1 MSDSSDFLKE
11 NQALQEM
18 GKLKDYE
25 RSFDDAIAELEDF
38 VEIPIRVNVLI
49 GQKLVK
55 LRELLDFT
63 PGSLLVLNRSAG
75 ESLLIYLENS
85 FFAKGEV
92 TILEDTFAVRITE
105 INDPRKV

>member
-1 MSDSSDFLKE
+1 MISKE
-11 NQALQEM
+11 T
-18 GKLKDYE
+18 
-25 RSFDDAIAELEDF
+25 IAELEDF

-49 GQKLVK
+49 GHKLVK
-55 LRELLDFT
+55 LRELLDFS

>member
-1 MSDSSDFLKE
+1 MSTEHLGIPERESTR
-11 NQALQEM
+11 
-18 GKLKDYE
+18 LKDYE
-25 RSFDDAIAELEDF
+25 KSFEDAIKELDDF

-49 GQKLVK
+49 GKKQVTLQ
-55 LRELLDFT
+55 ELLELES
-63 PGSLLVLNRSAG
+63 GSLLVLNRSAG
-75 ESLLIYLENS
+75 ESLLIYLEDS